1 MKNAF
6 DGLIILDP
14 AEKKK
19 ISDISIETSKMEK
32 PRKKNTDKNRTEYL
46 RTVRQLQNVKYM
58 QNWNTRRNEHKKY
71 LKQ

>member
-19 ISDISIETSKMEK
+19 KISDISIETSKMEK
-32 PRKKNTDKNRTEYL
+32 PRKKKNTDKNRTEYL

-58 QNWNTRRNEHKKY
+58 QNWNTRRKK
-71 LKQ
+71 

>member
-1 MKNAF
+1 
-6 DGLIILDP
+6 
-14 AEKKK
+14 
-19 ISDISIETSKMEK
+19 MEK